1 MREDAATALL
11 TGEALAA
18 STADHL
24 SHCDACRRDIA
35 SLGALPALLVLLGR
49 AGDPELT
56 LSSDGMLPI
65 DRLLEAAARIQVRRR
80 RRTVLAIAAAAAML
94 IALPTVL
101 FLSGNSTTPPSAA
114 TSEVT
119 RTTTPAASVQRAASN
134 ESTGVEGK
142 VTLNATAVGSDL
154 TFALRG
160 VPPGTECTLVVV
172 SADGSRESAAR
183 WLADYEGTAHV
194 SGAVST
200 RLADIDHVD
209 VKTQDGS
216 IVLSIPVSSTSQS

>member
-11 TGEALAA
+11 TGDALAA

-24 SHCDACRRDIA
+24 SHCDACRRDIG
-35 SLGALPALLVLLGR
+35 SLEGLPALLAMLGE
-49 AGDPELT
+49 ADDPT
-56 LSSDGMLPI
+56 IAPSSDDLLPI

-80 RRTVLAIAAAAAML
+80 RRTILAVAASAAVL

-101 FLSGNSTTPPSAA
+101 FLSGDSATPPTAA
-114 TSEVT
+114 TNQATATATS
-119 RTTTPAASVQRAASN
+119 AASVQRAASD
-134 ESTGVEGK
+134 ESTGVEGE

-172 SADGSRESAAR
+172 STDGSRESAAR

-200 RLADIDHVD
+200 PLADIDHVD
-209 VKTQDGS
+209 VKTRDGS
-216 IVLSIPVSSTSQS
+216 IVLRVPVSSTSQS

>member
-11 TGEALAA
+11 TGDALAA

-24 SHCDACRRDIA
+24 SHCDACLRDIG
-35 SLGALPALLVLLGR
+35 SLEGLPALLGLLGQ
-49 AGDPELT
+49 ADDPTIT

-80 RRTVLAIAAAAAML
+80 RRTILAVAAAAAVL
-94 IALPTVL
+94 IALPSAL
-101 FLSGNSTTPPSAA
+101 LLSRDSAA
-114 TSEVT
+114 PPTATTSEGPGT
-119 RTTTPAASVQRAASN
+119 ATPAASVQRSASN
-134 ESTGVEGK
+134 KSTGVEGE
-142 VTLNATAVGSDL
+142 VTLNATTVGSDL

-194 SGAVST
+194 SGSVST
-200 RLADIDHVD
+200 PLADIDHVD
-209 VKTQDGS
+209 VETQDGS
-216 IVLSIPVSSTSQS
+216 VVLSVPVSSTSEG